1 MNSDEKPFRV
11 VDRRRFS
18 NYSTTHPAE
27 EKYTLPKNPV
37 LDDPYEVFRVACA
50 SGHDKPPEA
59 TTEKYEP
66 VPVIEPHVSVA
77 PHKDSNADSRFLNR
91 VFGSV
96 LLVGGLGL
104 GIALYI
110 GNQNNTPRN
119 YTPTSSS
126 AAQTQQIYRSA
137 TEQPQQK
144 TFRARAVPT
153 GFREYRE
160 ALASEYAEFKNGE
173 HVTLNEIPIPPELVG
188 RLNDPYNVP
197 HAFSI
202 DMNDDGINEVVLQE
216 GCGSGGCWGQIY
228 QKTDAGFVPIIDES
242 VRVLSREKT
251 NGYRNAFL
259 IKKVYLP
266 AGGSTDVAT
275 KYIWNGQSYQKT
287 NIILDPDMLS
297 ETASNFRDF
306 FKSGRDASDVQRILQ
321 ELEDNLGTDNI
332 LGTILLSQLS
342 PNIPL
347 PEGDEYDRFL
357 LQLSQERG
365 INYTGYS
372 PDQLRRALFSTMIS
386 PDMLRSR
393 EGLVTVAGLSIANS
407 LAKEL
412 GMDPYSQYINTLAKT
427 NGYVANYISQTGNKP
442 NPERLSQILAY
453 GSADAIREEELHTH
467 QGYSEE
473 IGHTRTNPDG
483 SSNYTGQIYP
493 GATAEQMREIQAQQQ
508 HDAIQQ
514 RGRENQQRFENDVR
528 RRGGQVIDGAKKAI
542 EKILPPPKKPPG
554 K

>member
-1 MNSDEKPFRV
+1 
-11 VDRRRFS
+11 
-18 NYSTTHPAE
+18 
-27 EKYTLPKNPV
+27 
-37 LDDPYEVFRVACA
+37 
-50 SGHDKPPEA
+50 
-59 TTEKYEP
+59 
-66 VPVIEPHVSVA
+66 
-77 PHKDSNADSRFLNR
+77 
-91 VFGSV
+91 
-96 LLVGGLGL
+96 
-104 GIALYI
+104 
-110 GNQNNTPRN
+110 
-119 YTPTSSS
+119 
-126 AAQTQQIYRSA
+126 
-137 TEQPQQK
+137 
-144 TFRARAVPT
+144 
-153 GFREYRE
+153 
-160 ALASEYAEFKNGE
+160 
-173 HVTLNEIPIPPELVG
+173 
-188 RLNDPYNVP
+188 
-197 HAFSI
+197 
-202 DMNDDGINEVVLQE
+202 
-216 GCGSGGCWGQIY
+216 
-228 QKTDAGFVPIIDES
+228 
-242 VRVLSREKT
+242 
-251 NGYRNAFL
+251 
-259 IKKVYLP
+259 
-266 AGGSTDVAT
+266 
-275 KYIWNGQSYQKT
+275 
-287 NIILDPDMLS
+287 
-297 ETASNFRDF
+297 
-306 FKSGRDASDVQRILQ
+306 
-321 ELEDNLGTDNI
+321 
-332 LGTILLSQLS
+332 
-342 PNIPL
+342 
-347 PEGDEYDRFL
+347 FL